1 MSNNSNVII
10 KPELVDKNAKP
21 TYCLV
26 CGNRTGYGFGK
37 EPTRHDIHWCSTPCW
52 KKFFGEK

>member
-10 KPELVDKNAKP
+10 KPELVVKDAKP

-26 CGNRTGYGFGK
+26 CGDRTGYGFGK
-37 EPTRHDIHWCSTPCW
+37 EPTRHDIHW
-52 KKFFGEK
+52 